1 MVVVKIALF
10 RGSSPHKCGQK
21 SCCSTFNAVVIAFL
35 LDISTFLSSS
45 YVLEVRPY
53 RWTFLE
59 GHPSRLRACVID
71 VNLIREG

>member
-1 MVVVKIALF
+1 MIA
-10 RGSSPHKCGQK
+10 
-21 SCCSTFNAVVIAFL
+21 AFL
-35 LDISTFLSSS
+35 LDISIFLSSS

-59 GHPSRLRACVID
+59 GHPSCLRACVID